1 MKLWHGGIDL
11 EHSYNEVKKA
21 SKGRW
26 EYGPG
31 LYLTTHYETARKYA
45 KGGGKTYHVHIELGN
60 SIHNVKINLD
70 ETLSFIKDNVVKSKQ
85 KELIVDLHNNMKRMN
100 LVNEVEA
107 NVLLNLIINSDA
119 VVGEKTIKLNEFLVQ
134 NKADYSIVDRFSG
147 RDETV
152 VVIFNPKQIKK
163 VSPIKSS
170 EASLEEY
177 ELPFENPIR
186 KKVKP

>member
-1 MKLWHGGIDL
+1 MKLWHGGRDL
-11 EHSYNEVKKA
+11 EYSYNEIKKS

-45 KGGGKTYHVHIELGN
+45 KGGGKTYHVHVELGN
-60 SIHNVKINLD
+60 NINNVKINLED
-70 ETLSFIKDNVVKSKQ
+70 TLSFIKNNVVKSKQ
-85 KELIVDLHNNMKRMN
+85 KELIFDLHNNMKRMN

-107 NVLLNLIINSDA
+107 NVLLNLIINTEA

-134 NKADYSIVDRFSG
+134 NKVDYSIVDRFSG

-163 VSPIKSS
+163 VSPIKSNEVS
-170 EASLEEY
+170 PDEY
-177 ELPFENPIR
+177 ELTFEYHKN
-186 KKVKP
+186 KKLKP